1 MNNETTFV
9 ERVRTVL
16 VALAVVLSVVG
27 GAAAVAGPSVAD
39 ESLQDDGATTGDVP
53 SDDGV
58 VDRTDGMEDSAETTT
73 EGGDEQASDGG
84 DPAPTEAVDDTA
96 GTVEDTTGAVK
107 ETVEDTAETVG
118 DTVED
123 TTETVEDTVEDTTDA
138 VDDDTE
144 RRETDDPSS
153 TDGSDG
159 VTASG
164 PTRET
169 RTDSGESDSAGE
181 ADPASVG
188 VTAGATDQAP
198 IETAG
203 EGPAT
208 LRLTENESGDFPDS
222 GTAHL
227 TLPDGAGVTFDTA
240 NSSAVASGD
249 NASATVTN
257 VSATAVTIQVDSTDA
272 DANSSLRLEGL
283 RFTAAAAASPANA
296 TWTFGNASGAT
307 TVEPE
312 RLVFEGFG
320 DDVPRGA
327 ERVPEG
333 GTGIVVRAP
342 DDARSTGFHESRDI
356 IAIMIPDEYGDD
368 IVFNTSSDVQVT
380 SEGGDCGV
388 PLVGAPRP
396 EDYDLT
402 ESMLLVD
409 PSCDIGREARIEA
422 SGLQFDV
429 TGANASEPA
438 EFAVDLDGE
447 YDPINSTEKVP
458 VTGGSTVEAHAP
470 VVDPGEATM
479 EAGTT
484 NSAGGGGVRVS
495 VTDDV
500 GGLMGNDT
508 RITLELEDGG
518 VTFNE
523 SQNVEA
529 VSVSGD
535 TPPPSVVNVSET
547 TIVLRTNGET
557 DAGDEFRIQRSGGE
571 ALRFDAAPD
580 ANDTALRVTTTPG
593 AEDVTQVTGE
603 VVTIAECSSVPQA
616 IAGEDDSVDNP
627 ELAYAVDLWLEG
639 DEVPGTCGK
648 TIDDAQISDLKD
660 AWRTGETVNDS

>member
-1 MNNETTFV
+1 MSNETTLV

-16 VALAVVLSVVG
+16 VALTMVLSVVG

-39 ESLQDDGATTGDVP
+39 GSLQDDGATAGDVP

-58 VDRTDGMEDSAETTT
+58 VDGTDRVEDSAETTT
-73 EGGDEQASDGG
+73 EGSNEQASDGS

-96 GTVEDTTGAVK
+96 ETVEDTTGAVK
-107 ETVEDTAETVG
+107 ETVEDT
-118 DTVED
+118 
-123 TTETVEDTVEDTTDA
+123 TETVKETVEDTTDA

-144 RRETDDPSS
+144 RRETDDPSL
-153 TDGSDG
+153 TDESDG

-164 PTRET
+164 STREAG
-169 RTDSGESDSAGE
+169 TDSGGSDSAGE

-257 VSATAVTIQVDSTDA
+257 VSATAVTIQVNSTDA
-272 DANSSLRLEGL
+272 DATSSLNLEGL
-283 RFTAAAAASPANA
+283 RFTVAPDASPANA

-327 ERVPEG
+327 EKVPENE
-333 GTGIVVRAP
+333 TGLIIRAP
-342 DDARSTGFHESRDI
+342 TDARSSGFHEEGDDI
-356 IAIMIPDEYGDD
+356 RVIIPEEYGDD
-368 IVFNTSSDVQVT
+368 ILFNTSSDVQVT
-380 SEGGDCGV
+380 SEGGNCGL
-388 PLVGAPRP
+388 PLVGVPRP
-396 EDYDLT
+396 EESTLT
-402 ESMLLVD
+402 ESMLLINS
-409 PSCDIGREARIEA
+409 SCDIDREARIEV

-438 EFAVDLDGE
+438 EFVADIDGT
-447 YDPINSTEKVP
+447 YDPVNSTDRVR
-458 VTGGSTVEAHAP
+458 VAAGSPVEAHAP
-470 VVDPGEATM
+470 VV
-479 EAGTT
+479 EAGRTAVEADVTNTT
-484 NSAGGGGVRVS
+484 GNGAVRLS
-495 VTDDV
+495 VADDV
-500 GGLMGNDT
+500 GRLMGNGT
-508 RITLELEDGG
+508 RMTVELEDTG

-523 SQNVEA
+523 SQDVEA

-535 TPPPSVVNVSET
+535 TPPPSVVDVSGT
-547 TIVLRTNGET
+547 AIVLETNGET
-557 DAGDEFRIQRSGGE
+557 EAGDEFRLQRAGGE
-571 ALRFDAAPD
+571 ALGFDVAPN

-593 AEDVTQVTGE
+593 AEDVTQATETVVLVECTSETTIEDAIDADDDNDIDFSEMLDAAGYYNDDE
-603 VVTIAECSSVPQA
+603 V
-616 IAGEDDSVDNP
+616 
-627 ELAYAVDLWLEG
+627 
-639 DEVPGTCGK
+639 VPGTCK
-648 TIDDAQISDLKD
+648 RMVRRNDDRTDLLD
-660 AWRTGETVNDS
+660 IASVYDDDSKGVDDV